1 MNVSDL
7 LNPLPAAGNRPL
19 RSRCISTPVISSNNH
34 QNRYNY
40 YRQRQKELEIDQ
52 LSNEDEDEEEEM
64 MHPNMIGK
72 PRSRF
77 SEYED
82 NVIRQGVAQRLTWG
96 QISDLLPHRKRATC
110 FNRYRTLQG
119 IRKSRKSSNTQ
130 QQTQQ
135 QQQQSEL
142 ETVTSLSPPF
152 DYTQQPYFHA
162 NSNLSSSSSSTTSS
176 SDENEDYQLSHH
188 DLPVKRT
195 HKISLPALPFEQQ
208 PYYQSQ
214 SFCPF

>member
-7 LNPLPAAGNRPL
+7 LNPLPSAPNRPL
-19 RSRCISTPVISSNNH
+19 RSRCISTPVISSNSH

-40 YRQRQKELEIDQ
+40 YRQRQDELYMDQ
-52 LSNEDEDEEEEM
+52 ISNEDEDEEDL
-64 MHPNMIGK
+64 MHSHMIGK

-119 IRKSRKSSNTQ
+119 IRKSRKSS
-130 QQTQQ
+130 TQQ
-135 QQQQSEL
+135 QQQSSES
-142 ETVTSLSPPF
+142 ENTTSLSPPF
-152 DYTQQPYFHA
+152 HYSQQPYFYA
-162 NSNLSSSSSSTTSS
+162 NSNLSSSSSTTSS
-176 SDENEDYQLSHH
+176 SDENDDFPLHS
-188 DLPVKRT
+188 LVKGT
-195 HKISLPALPFEQQ
+195 QKMSLPSLSLEHSQ
-208 PYYQSQ
+208 PYYQSH
-214 SFCPF
+214 SLYPF